1 MPRQSRIDAPG
12 ALHHIIAYGGDRDV
26 IFRDDSDRDGFLERL
41 AAILVETKTPC
52 LAWSLLDNHFH
63 LLLKTGNVPVATV
76 MRRLLTGHAVSFN
89 RRHQRHGPL
98 FRNRY
103 KSTLCQE
110 DTYLVELVRYV
121 HLNPIR
127 VKIVK
132 DMDMLDRYLY
142 AGHSALMGEVPRKW
156 QDTLGV
162 LRRFGKKTHL
172 AQKAYRQFVQ
182 GGITQGQRSELTGGG
197 LVRSAG
203 GWAEVK
209 AKRRAGVSV
218 NSDERILGDFG
229 FAKEV
234 LAAAG
239 EQMEKKSLLSAMGV
253 NLDTVAAR
261 VLEVLKV
268 KADDLSR
275 PGKQRQRVR
284 ARSLYCYWAARELG
298 ISMTKLSRFFG
309 ITVGAVSKSVE
320 RGEKL
325 AMEEGFRFLDD
336 LETK

>member
-1 MPRQSRIDAPG
+1 MPRKSRIDAPG
-12 ALHHIIAYGGDRDV
+12 AVHHIIVNGGDRDV
-26 IFRDDSDRDGFLERL
+26 IFRDDLDRDVFLERL
-41 AAILVETKTPC
+41 STILVETRTPC
-52 LAWSLLDNHFH
+52 LAWSLMDNHFH

-89 RRHQRHGPL
+89 RRHQRYGPL

-103 KSTLCQE
+103 KSILCQE
-110 DTYLVELVRYV
+110 DTYLVEFVRYI

-127 VKIVK
+127 VKLVK
-132 DMDMLDRYLY
+132 DMDMLDRYPY
-142 AGHSALMGEVPRKW
+142 AGHSVLMGEVPRKW

-162 LRRFGKKTHL
+162 LSRFGKKTAL

-182 GGITQGQRSELTGGG
+182 SGINQGQRSELTGGG
-197 LVRSAG
+197 LIRSAG
-203 GWAEVK
+203 GWTEVK
-209 AKRRAGVSV
+209 AKRGAGVSV
-218 NSDERILGDFG
+218 KSDERILGDFG
-229 FAKEV
+229 FVEEV

-239 EQMEKKSLLSAMGV
+239 EQMEKKSQLSAKGV

-261 VLEVLKV
+261 VLAVLKV
-268 KADDLSR
+268 KADELSK

-298 ISMTKLSRFFG
+298 ISMTELSRFFG
-309 ITVGAVSKSVE
+309 VTVTTVSKSVE